1 MAADQMSL
9 KSVIQKLIRSVRKRV
24 WFLKPKPVSQ
34 RPILDGLL
42 GQATVT
48 DGPKAMIDI
57 GSMLGQHGIIPRG
70 VIHVGAHQAGELDEY
85 LRLGFAKILYVEANP
100 SLIPALRVKAAA
112 HPGKVFLAHA
122 AASDVDGVVQLHVTS
137 MDQSSS
143 ILPLGKHLEIY
154 PSIREVAKVEV
165 PSRRLDTLLAE
176 EGLSSEDFNFL
187 NLDIQGAE
195 LMALRGAPALLAG
208 ISAVNT
214 EINLQELYQGAALL
228 DELEGFMVENGFN
241 RAAMVTPWH
250 PTWGDAFYVRKP
262 VVAMSTLGKNG
273 RFANQLFQYMF
284 LRLVARRQ
292 GALVQTPAWVG
303 HELFGCDEPAPV
315 LAMPEWREPVD
326 QLSAA
331 DAFKGCEWSRHFRDP
346 SPDFRSRDYW
356 GYFMG
361 HTTDLATDR
370 AFIRELFRFVPE
382 FAQAAGQRLA
392 KLRTRRPRILAV
404 HLRRGDY
411 GYGYFFRAPCAWYE
425 QWLRRSGFD
434 PAEWLVYICSDAPGQ
449 YRRRFAGFQT
459 ADASDLGGGDNLA
472 AYLDFYI
479 LTQADHVLISNS
491 SFSFMAS
498 MLNEKA
504 GGFARPCAERQA
516 LVPFDPWDAQVL
528 LRHVPSKE
536 EHGRLLAAD

>member
-1 MAADQMSL
+1 MSL
-9 KSVIQKLIRSVRKRV
+9 KSAFQKLVRSIRKRV
-24 WFLKPKPVSQ
+24 WFLKPKPVAR
-34 RPILDGLL
+34 RPVLDALL
-42 GQATVT
+42 GPAAVT
-48 DGPKAMIDI
+48 DEPKAMIDI
-57 GSMLGQHGIIPRG
+57 GSMLSRHGIEPRG
-70 VIHVGAHQAGELDEY
+70 VIHVGAHQAGELEEY

-100 SLIPALRVKAAA
+100 ALIPALRAKAAA
-112 HPGKVFLAHA
+112 YPGKVFVAHA
-122 AASDVDGVVQLHVTS
+122 AASDVDGVVHLHVTS

-165 PSRRLDTLLAE
+165 RSRRLDTLLAE
-176 EGLSSEDFNFL
+176 EGLAAADFNFL

-208 ISAVNT
+208 VAAVNT

-228 DELEGFMVENGFN
+228 GELEGFMAEAGFN

-262 VVAMSTLGKNG
+262 VVSMSTFGKNG

-303 HELFGCDEPAPV
+303 QELFGCDEPAPV
-315 LAMPEWREPVD
+315 LAFPGWREPVD

-331 DAFKGCEWSRHFRDP
+331 DAFKGCEWTRDFREPDP
-346 SPDFRSRDYW
+346 RFRSRDYW

-361 HTTDLATDR
+361 HTADLAPDR
-370 AFIRELFRFVPE
+370 AFIRGLFRFVPE
-382 FAQAAGQRLA
+382 FAQAAGRRLA

-411 GYGYFFRAPCAWYE
+411 GYGHFFRAPCAWYE
-425 QWLRRSGFD
+425 EWLRRSGFD
-434 PAEWLVYICSDAPGQ
+434 PAEWLVYVCSETPDA

-459 ADASDLGGGDNLA
+459 ADASDLGGKADVA
-472 AYLDFYI
+472 AYLDFYV
-479 LTQADHVLISNS
+479 LTQADYVLTANS
-491 SFSFMAS
+491 SFSFMAA
-498 MLNEKA
+498 MLNENA
-504 GGFARPCAERQA
+504 RGFARPCARQEA
-516 LVPFDPWDAQVL
+516 LVAFDPWDAPVL
-528 LRHVPSKE
+528 LRHAPAPEV
-536 EHGRLLAAD
+536 HRRFIAQD